1 MGRLKARQPHT
12 FPRVYSERK
21 SSLTTGELETILRT
35 ADELSGWP
43 GKCAAF
49 CIHMFAWTGVRKNE
63 LCTAHREDLNV
74 DTWTFKVR
82 HPKGEGTYGR
92 QRIVPIPDRL
102 KPAVIRYLKVRDEM
116 LARKGVMDV
125 VPLVPSIR
133 NPEHSITRGAID
145 KWVWDVS
152 ERSGVQFNPHALRRT
167 YGQIL
172 IDNGVSVE
180 TVSVMLGHSFT
191 TNHREALLPKDGR
204 LCQARGRS
212 GYGESSGQSRQI
224 ELRDKAPWLRL
235 GCYHR

>member
-1 MGRLKARQPHT
+1 LGALCRRRRFELMSLVSCQ
-12 FPRVYSERK
+12 YSLLSTMLALWRPTG
-21 SSLTTGELETILRT
+21 SVGYGELETLLRA

-43 GKCAAF
+43 GECAAF

-63 LCTAHREDLNV
+63 LCAAHREDLSV

-102 KPAVIRYLKVRDEM
+102 KPVVIRYLKARDEM
-116 LARKGVMDV
+116 LAGRGEMEV
-125 VPLVPSIR
+125 VPLVPSVR
-133 NPEHSITRGAID
+133 NPERSITRGAID

-152 ERSGVQFNPHALRRT
+152 EKSGVQFNPHALRRT

-191 TNHREALLPKDGR
+191 TTTEKHYCRKTADSAR
-204 LCQARGRS
+204 LEVIRAWRVLRS
-212 GYGESSGQSRQI
+212 I
-224 ELRDKAPWLRL
+224 PAD
-235 GCYHR
+235 